1 MRLTGLDPTNHPV
14 ISLRNVRGTSNGLTV
29 FPCVQEATVDGYGYA
44 TILVTTVS
52 GALTAGDS
60 VAWNPVP
67 DFAASTSLI
76 LTSATD
82 TSGKYLR
89 ELARAFGTAFRLK
102 DGYAITEWFR
112 AIATMLA
119 GMREA
124 LTRAIDQ
131 AFPDTVSDLIDEWES
146 MLGLPINKYGLLSS
160 RVAAVLAKWRSRRGS
175 SALDILET
183 VRKFDVGAEIYENS
197 SVDVYPVDIRFTH
210 LFAIIVSSAVWADA
224 TTRAAIRTAVD
235 SMKPAYTDY
244 NLATRRGFRCDDA
257 ESLTDRDV
265 LS

>member
-1 MRLTGLDPTNHPV
+1 MTGL
-14 ISLRNVRGTSNGLTV
+14 SLWVGGWAKDHLVPKEGEAVAYGVFPAGSKEADAICEVVVTRKSVRSKWVKMLRVRLRPKVDDALNSVDDTSN
-29 FPCVQEATVDGYGYA
+29 
-44 TILVTTVS
+44 
-52 GALTAGDS
+52 
-60 VAWNPVP
+60 
-67 DFAASTSLI
+67 
-76 LTSATD
+76 
-82 TSGKYLR
+82 
-89 ELARAFGTAFRLK
+89 
-102 DGYAITEWFR
+102 
-112 AIATMLA
+112 A

-197 SVDVYPVDIRFTH
+197 SVDVYGIDIRFTH